1 MAQDSI
7 GRNQVFPIYNADE
20 TPFHGLVI
28 RKSSVESAIM
38 SLGDKISGDVY
49 YADNSLAFTMQEYIV
64 YNGVKYVLVSPP
76 TVVREGKVSDNGEL
90 KGMTKYS
97 LTFYHPM
104 YMLGNF
110 PFTDIAVTQEESKYL
125 SQSKTFAW
133 IGNLFDF
140 VAKLNANLAG
150 TDWIVAA
157 NIVHYEQDGT
167 TVTSEWSKA
176 KKISDVLSFDKQFVA
191 DALKT
196 AFDTWEIPFTIVKT
210 NITGKKFLVEF
221 GLPSQEI
228 YGQDG
233 VTPFIFQ
240 FGQGVGLS
248 NNSRTP
254 KNNKIITRLAG
265 EGTERNIPYGYP
277 QIIWT
282 GNQDWDY
289 TINNASGMQS
299 ITVRGE
305 TIQAMSYPI
314 YDGIVGGQKVRL
326 IKHPFTRKTLMPSI
340 YAETVNLKVN
350 PNATGYKPD
359 TVIVDYY
366 DATEEEDYP
375 NPINLSAPSFENHQ
389 FEDIYPRLGDVA
401 LVGVY
406 PYDER
411 TFISISEFNTLVG
424 SKIDQSDIEYE
435 KGILRALIQ
444 TIEEATSSFNSSH
457 EDTNYSYSVNAKA
470 TVYEYG
476 IWFDVD
482 YTSDNA
488 NFRCNVYRGTY
499 SPRDSVDW
507 DDTMDDDG
515 KYLQE
520 YFKIRLPQLS
530 FDVYASASITE
541 SMEIN
546 MRSGACLGC
555 TFQIQV
561 DWDDYKRNFF
571 DADGNFDPVIGTGH
585 PRDGEK
591 YPDSSQGQIDV
602 VVQKDIN
609 TFGTLMPNE
618 YQQPASGDKF
628 VILGISLPLTYITA
642 AEEELDDAMKAY
654 MLENNVHYYDYQL
667 KFDEYFLATHTEI
680 LSQIKNNS
688 IVRFK
693 YAGTDVALYVK
704 QITVKY
710 NEGVLPKYDIV
721 LTDDIEVV
729 LSKIGQVVDDVDKL
743 SYIVSAMRQSS
754 STNELKD
761 LKDIN
766 TKLSRVQEDTAK
778 GKITF
783 ADGVKFGT
791 SQSAH
796 GIEKNGDADLHHIAT
811 DGNVTIG
818 NYNRSTPTHTGAKI
832 TNGGNGDFVGVTTE
846 NLAVTKEA
854 HFFKLVVDELLSN
867 KGAIIISSANCV
879 AESVNEDHSTYTIL
893 FSKTDRDGNSV
904 NNPWKVGDHAL
915 CLTFQGEGVGTFTNV
930 RNRYYWRKVVS
941 IYTGDTYHSISLSK
955 TDGEGSTVPAAGDSI
970 VQLGY
975 SGQEEIPS
983 RQTAIILSSYPTMD
997 TEVTPPSLAFYKGIN
1012 DFALSSHR
1020 YTYMDGVNNEFFGNF
1035 KVLASGNYTDLTTI
1049 LATMDGVISTVSKT
1063 VRGKNIISSDGWTDF
1078 NGNLLG
1084 ADNYNEATQMLTNGS
1099 THKDVVWSPIF
1110 FLPAG
1115 TYTFSCY
1122 SSSSDIE
1129 LYVYDSNKRKDVPNS
1144 FNDSTSYY
1152 INNSRSGDSYQE
1164 VGRKYVS
1171 FTLDND
1177 AYVCLNLYIDDS
1189 QFTVY
1194 RPMLESGSSV
1204 SDWESGVVTKTSQ
1217 IKQTADSIDLGVRS
1231 DLGTVGINI
1240 NGDNKTVNLIAGK
1253 VNFVDPSGNAYAVPK
1268 ISIDP
1273 TTGTLKA
1280 VDGQFEG
1287 TVKANNLYH
1296 GVCHFYK
1303 QDGSAA
1309 VYVND
1314 DEELY
1319 YYIQRSSHSR
1329 DDGEPYEHFVDGH
1342 YYTSGQIKELSNNRL
1357 SEDSDGFIA
1366 NTGNAD
1372 VVMCMPDANNWH
1384 VDNDYVNLPDP
1395 EQFPGKIVEI
1405 SAFSYGTESS
1415 TLAIRCVRSDYN
1427 YDNRI
1432 VGLVR
1437 IDSSGNIINAVPVVE
1452 KAWISTGGV
1461 ARFVSVEALIAGT
1474 AKWVWVLLANQTG
1487 GDVYIGGGQ
1496 GSGTV
1501 TSVGLVMPSGTFNV
1515 SNTPITS
1522 DGNLTV
1528 TFANQNANLVFA
1540 SPNESTGTPSWRSLV
1555 SGDIPSL
1562 ATSKITSG
1570 TFDAA
1575 RIPNLSWN
1583 KITSDKPTTLAGYGI
1598 TDAKIDGGVI
1608 TLGGNTITPIT
1619 QHQSLSGYLPLSGG
1633 TMTGTI
1639 IMPADEDYG
1648 IMPETDDYG
1657 FIGDEEH
1664 RFWQMHVNVAT
1675 IDELNLFTDYYENR
1689 VQYGQMTSALFYLY
1703 PKSDSGYKFQVEDNG
1718 YVTAQKFVKDGG
1730 TSSQF
1735 LKANGDVD
1743 SSVYLTGVTL
1753 NSNALTVTNNTVNIP
1768 IAGANTP
1775 GVVQIGTGLTTNQ
1788 DHLEV
1793 DTTVIAT
1800 QSWVN
1805 SQGHVASAGVL
1816 KYSGTA
1822 KVSAQNDG
1830 ALVDGYLHIGNVSVA
1845 EGGSF
1850 TYYPTIT
1857 FGDYNGMDVYIQ
1869 EDSED
1874 HMTIRASAGITLLD
1888 ATTINDSLHFSPTVS
1903 GYDCQVGMYLSSTLF
1918 NFVSI
1923 NGQQSISGYK
1933 FDAEVQAPSFK
1944 KTGSSN
1950 DYVLLGGGGT
1960 KEVIDFATWMDRPVT
1975 ARGLNVAGD
1984 STLAAPHVRMTY
1996 DYVSAGRF
2004 SMNFTGYAGDTMVAP
2019 ISYIFDA
2026 PVTQSSDIRMKDI
2039 IRDKAFDA
2047 ESIAKMPLV
2056 TYSWKN
2062 DEEKREHF
2070 GTIAQNWE
2078 KVIPEVVIEGGD
2090 GMKTMDYGAAAMA
2103 AGVTACREVVALKKE
2118 IEELKEIIRE
2128 LKNNK

>member
-1 MAQDSI
+1 
-7 GRNQVFPIYNADE
+7 
-20 TPFHGLVI
+20 
-28 RKSSVESAIM
+28 M
-38 SLGDKISGDVY
+38 SLI
-49 YADNSLAFTMQEYIV
+49 DNILTELERIRDERGTHANTATRVGTALIDLLSLI
-64 YNGVKYVLVSPP
+64 
-76 TVVREGKVSDNGEL
+76 RDI
-90 KGMTKYS
+90 
-97 LTFYHPM
+97 
-104 YMLGNF
+104 GN
-110 PFTDIAVTQEESKYL
+110 SKL
-125 SQSKTFAW
+125 SKTDDDTASGE
-133 IGNLFDF
+133 IGFQKGLW
-140 VAKLNANLAG
+140 V
-150 TDWIVAA
+150 
-157 NIVHYEQDGT
+157 
-167 TVTSEWSKA
+167 
-176 KKISDVLSFDKQFVA
+176 
-191 DALKT
+191 KT
-196 AFDTWEIPFTIVKT
+196 ANGASKVIELLTSGLAKVKSLLVNGTW
-210 NITGKKFLVEF
+210 
-221 GLPSQEI
+221 
-228 YGQDG
+228 
-233 VTPFIFQ
+233 
-240 FGQGVGLS
+240 
-248 NNSRTP
+248 
-254 KNNKIITRLAG
+254 
-265 EGTERNIPYGYP
+265 
-277 QIIWT
+277 
-282 GNQDWDY
+282 
-289 TINNASGMQS
+289 
-299 ITVRGE
+299 
-305 TIQAMSYPI
+305 
-314 YDGIVGGQKVRL
+314 GI
-326 IKHPFTRKTLMPSI
+326 
-340 YAETVNLKVN
+340 
-350 PNATGYKPD
+350 
-359 TVIVDYY
+359 
-366 DATEEEDYP
+366 
-375 NPINLSAPSFENHQ
+375 
-389 FEDIYPRLGDVA
+389 
-401 LVGVY
+401 
-406 PYDER
+406 
-411 TFISISEFNTLVG
+411 
-424 SKIDQSDIEYE
+424 
-435 KGILRALIQ
+435 
-444 TIEEATSSFNSSH
+444 
-457 EDTNYSYSVNAKA
+457 
-470 TVYEYG
+470 
-476 IWFDVD
+476 
-482 YTSDNA
+482 
-488 NFRCNVYRGTY
+488 
-499 SPRDSVDW
+499 
-507 DDTMDDDG
+507 DDDG
-515 KYLQE
+515 DAALH
-520 YFKIRLPQLS
+520 
-530 FDVYASASITE
+530 DVA
-541 SMEIN
+541 
-546 MRSGACLGC
+546 
-555 TFQIQV
+555 
-561 DWDDYKRNFF
+561 
-571 DADGNFDPVIGTGH
+571 
-585 PRDGEK
+585 
-591 YPDSSQGQIDV
+591 
-602 VVQKDIN
+602 
-609 TFGTLMPNE
+609 
-618 YQQPASGDKF
+618 ASGDL
-628 VILGISLPLTYITA
+628 VVTGD
-642 AEEELDDAMKAY
+642 AEVGGDLDVTGTT
-654 MLENNVHYYDYQL
+654 N
-667 KFDEYFLATHTEI
+667 
-680 LSQIKNNS
+680 
-688 IVRFK
+688 
-693 YAGTDVALYVK
+693 GTDA
-704 QITVKY
+704 I
-710 NEGVLPKYDIV
+710 
-721 LTDDIEVV
+721 
-729 LSKIGQVVDDVDKL
+729 
-743 SYIVSAMRQSS
+743 
-754 STNELKD
+754 
-761 LKDIN
+761 
-766 TKLSRVQEDTAK
+766 
-778 GKITF
+778 F
-783 ADGVKFGT
+783 
-791 SQSAH
+791 
-796 GIEKNGDADLHHIAT
+796 
-811 DGNVTIG
+811 
-818 NYNRSTPTHTGAKI
+818 
-832 TNGGNGDFVGVTTE
+832 E
-846 NLAVTKEA
+846 NLTVTKAA
-854 HFFKLVVDELLSN
+854 HFFKLIIDEVKATQGQVIITAANAKLDKVVAVTGGWKCYFRSSDADGNEISNTFAANDLVLCQTFNAATGVSYNASN
-867 KGAIIISSANCV
+867 KYYWRKCTSVSSSPESVYINEGDEEQVACHWIVLSSSDCDKPSQSGDTRPSPDVDYPEAGDNVVMLGNSDNNSGRQAAIIISAYN
-879 AESVNEDHSTYTIL
+879 NTYL
-893 FSKTDRDGNSV
+893 D
-904 NNPWKVGDHAL
+904 
-915 CLTFQGEGVGTFTNV
+915 
-930 RNRYYWRKVVS
+930 
-941 IYTGDTYHSISLSK
+941 
-955 TDGEGSTVPAAGDSI
+955 PAIAAPSI
-970 VQLGY
+970 VQY
-975 SGQEEIPS
+975 
-983 RQTAIILSSYPTMD
+983 D
-997 TEVTPPSLAFYKGIN
+997 GIN
-1012 DFALSSHR
+1012 TFSLSGFR
-1020 YTYMDGVNNEFFGNF
+1020 KN
-1035 KVLASGNYTDLTTI
+1035 
-1049 LATMDGVISTVSKT
+1049 VISKTLNKFTGDFDVTINGNVSDLSQFLVNLNSVVSTVTKR
-1063 VRGKNIISSDGWTDF
+1063 VGKNILSITGWTKNNGELLTRDESKCGYTAAQNGTAREAFAPIMYLEAGYYCFSWYGEANIVPHYYWSTSKVTKPNDSGTSSQSLGNADTAAGETYNGNQRYYKTFQITAEQAATRKYFFMHLYKGNSDDF
-1078 NGNLLG
+1078 N
-1084 ADNYNEATQMLTNGS
+1084 
-1099 THKDVVWSPIF
+1099 F
-1110 FLPAG
+1110 
-1115 TYTFSCY
+1115 
-1122 SSSSDIE
+1122 
-1129 LYVYDSNKRKDVPNS
+1129 
-1144 FNDSTSYY
+1144 
-1152 INNSRSGDSYQE
+1152 
-1164 VGRKYVS
+1164 
-1171 FTLDND
+1171 
-1177 AYVCLNLYIDDS
+1177 
-1189 QFTVY
+1189 Y
-1194 RPMLESGSSV
+1194 RPMLEVVDDANGVPSVWDAGVQEYGSI
-1204 SDWESGVVTKTSQ
+1204 

-1231 DLGTVGINI
+1231 DLETVGINI

-1639 IMPADEDYG
+1639 IMPAGEDYG